1 MRNLQKILAL
11 VLALVMSLSLM
22 ATAGATDFSDDAEI
36 DETFRESVDVL
47 NGLKVFQGYDN
58 GAYFSPK
65 GDITRAEVAAI
76 IYRIA
81 TGDVTDSQVK
91 IYADYNK
98 FSDVP
103 SDHWAAGYINYCT
116 NAEYIKGRGDGK
128 FYPSDKVTGYEA
140 LAMILRVVGYDKN
153 GEFTGAD
160 WQVQTAATANQRKV
174 TKNVNAGTLGNPAS
188 RETVA
193 ELLCQAILIEKVN
206 YTLAFGYQI
215 STDPQETIAYE
226 TFKME
231 KLEGVVTG
239 NEIADL
245 KTDKGTALGANQ
257 TRLVIDGREEVM
269 NIPTGLDDIGECVR
283 VYIRPENGTTRSNLV
298 TSKVYSEGLNRE
310 YTTSDRKS
318 SISGIAAEEGIT
330 SLEGAEHF
338 INFDQAHKWEARSV
352 IRYTIEVR
360 MSQYDAM
367 VMYNQNGGKLTG
379 LGVYASQNDAPAG
392 GPFTYISKKPINE
405 NWDRLIRTS
414 SGATYKYEKTIDAFT
429 DLTDRDYNNIRS
441 IFTNANYVNNVVKG
455 EVYVGTSSRPGT
467 DDVSD
472 DIRWEDFVNTY
483 LKSEENKDQIDSNG
497 QGYLLKIIDNDMD
510 GIAEYV
516 LQTRYTVAKIAAN
529 GTSLD
534 IGSVRFT
541 DADTCNEVSASES
554 VTSVSGTDL
563 AASEETLAAG
573 DVVIYAKIDGKI
585 RAQKAE
591 TETSRVTSINR
602 NTNPVTATI
611 ESGEKKQS
619 AVHTHSQGLAYG
631 LTNMVI
637 GTNYTVYFDLF
648 GNVAAFQEGEV
659 GKPVLITDGWFN
671 QTATGR
677 EYAIQA
683 YVDGAIKT
691 VNITNNGE
699 LFIAPQTNAYNNSW
713 GNLKTNFG
721 TTPTNSTKGNV
732 NYDGEDIHTIVAYLE
747 DNNLVPVDKSY
758 RVNQTL
764 RMIALPD
771 NSAGIPTRDNG
782 VTGKLYET
790 TYGVNNT
797 IYNTQYNTA
806 YTTPDAQ
813 VEATVYGRAD
823 TVYYYV
829 YRDGTLN
836 TVTGQPNVVVRTY
849 TGYSSIPNI
858 NSVYIDDV
866 YAVGSRTTQNT
877 GSVNPHYVYTA
888 DVVVV
893 ELKEN
898 YKYQNSNSEQV
909 FIPGLTVVNNSVARV
924 AGYGIETI
932 PMIRGNGEYQTDVQ
946 VDLTHSTGYNQ
957 AGGRGNIVPGLYY
970 MDPTDTNPNL
980 YTIRKMTPA
989 DIRANN
995 YLTGYVSQNT
1005 VWENNWV
1012 LVDVQM
1018 QGKVTDY
1025 RGVEVDHPLGSK
1037 LGTVGKNVNTENL
1050 YTLSH
1055 GTGINS
1061 AATLT
1066 KAPAS
1071 TVFDQWSQWNQN
1083 NTNANVLNELY
1094 DVTTNT
1100 FPDGTDARS
1109 NRNEVLVRYDG
1120 SNIVWAISFAELSGS
1135 DMDYAQTIW
1144 YDNLVENDNLVGSG
1158 LEFFGNRGLRTGSG
1172 TPTDPYRITVKYA
1185 DAKDPILDLTKHA
1198 NAATISTYTL
1208 TKWVKDANDY
1218 AQPIDTLE
1226 KEAAETVLANVG
1238 GAQYKLVVNFVSG
1251 GSETYYLTLES
1262 AAKTGELKQAPG
1274 VPDNTVIDTDTRS
1287 LKVPGDAVSLPNYVA
1302 AFAVDEP
1309 NATVTWTFVQRTLN
1323 GDEDTIVLN
1332 SRMDGTHLKVTN
1344 PEVLAGRNDTT
1355 TETVSVTAVVTA
1367 QDGKTVT
1374 DTRTYQAD
1382 DAKFAVINLHEGVV
1396 ASYNGKTY
1404 TGDATPVTFKAV
1416 RGDLVNVKPAT
1427 AGEYGKFV
1435 KNDNTSMWVE
1445 YPEGKTDWA
1454 SFVVPDGTTNR
1465 NVHIKFVSTAAN
1477 NLTSDTENPTI
1488 QSGKVNNV
1496 SGNVTVPLDAPV
1508 TISDNTTIDLQDGS
1522 TLTLQRE
1529 GDGLHVAAGKKLT
1542 IKGTGTLKLDGTGSL
1557 IGLKGGELEIGAA
1570 TLEAGGTYAISL
1582 FGDENVGGPSKV
1594 TLNGTKI
1601 NGNYGL
1607 FLNGGNSKANVWNL
1621 NDVTVNTKGICL
1633 YLAGKG
1639 TTVINGGS
1647 FTAGAEDAA
1656 IEVRAGTVS
1665 VIGADVTSNN
1675 PSYSVRANGNGSTT
1689 SGAAIAVAPHTT
1701 YNPVNVTVDGGT
1713 YTGAMAVSVA
1723 NPQSSTGGCTV
1734 TVNATLKTLSGGN
1747 GSYSVTVP
1755 VGVAVKPAVSIN
1767 GTQVPVTEVGAS
1779 APSGGSR

>member
-22 ATAGATDFSDDAEI
+22 ATAGARDFTDGDQI
-36 DETFRESVDVL
+36 DETFAESVDVL
-47 NGLKVFQGYDN
+47 TGLEVFQGYPSGD
-58 GAYFSPK
+58 FQPK

-81 TGDVTDSQVK
+81 TGDVTDSQVG

-103 SDHWAAGYINYCT
+103 SDNWAAGYINYCA

-128 FYPSDKVTGYEA
+128 FYPQDKVTGYEA

-174 TKNVNAGTLGNPAS
+174 TKNVNAGTLGTPAS

-1287 LKVPGDAVSLPNYVA
+1287 LKVPSDAVSLPNYVA

-1374 DTRTYQAD
+1374 DTRTYQAS

-1435 KNDNTSMWVE
+1435 KNNGAVWVE

-1454 SFVVPDGTTNR
+1454 SFVVPDGTTNN

-1496 SGNVTVPLDAPV
+1496 SGNVTVPLSAPV

-1582 FGDENVGGPSKV
+1582 FGDEHVRGPSKV

-1607 FLNGGNSKANVWNL
+1607 SLNGSNSKANVWNL

-1701 YNPVNVTVDGGT
+1701 CNPVNVTVDGGT

-1723 NPQSSTGGCTV
+1723 NPQSSTGDCTV